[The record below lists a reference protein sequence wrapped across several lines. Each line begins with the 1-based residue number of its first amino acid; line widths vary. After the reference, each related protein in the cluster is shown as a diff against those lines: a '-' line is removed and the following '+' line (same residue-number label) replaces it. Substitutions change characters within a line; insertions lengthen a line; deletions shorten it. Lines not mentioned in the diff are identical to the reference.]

1 MDNDWLKIVLCTVI
15 SIAVAALGLGLIALM
30 LYIPEFFK

>member
-1 MDNDWLKIVLCTVI
+1 MDNDWCKIVLCTVAFFALA
-15 SIAVAALGLGLIALM
+15 AVGLGLIAFM